1 MTLSIF
7 SRRGCLGG
15 LGPAAIAAGLL
26 MQGLADQ
33 ALAQPAPAARP
44 HTLWTLTADRVLHR
58 YSAAEPAVEQASR
71 PVAGLPAGDPV
82 VGIDYR
88 VAYGQLYALT
98 RSGRLYVLDTDT
110 GEARAVSA
118 AATAVPM
125 DRGEVYGMN
134 FNPSADRL
142 RVVDCAGQNFRLHPL
157 TNEVVDADPATPG
170 VQLDGRLAY
179 AATDSG
185 AGKGVCIKAVAYTY
199 NKRDPKITT
208 NYAIEASQGWL
219 LMQGSLEGATPVV
232 SPNTGQL
239 TTVGAL
245 ALGRIESVQ
254 FDIADRDNDA
264 LAAIRLT
271 PQSPTQLYRIRLASG
286 ASTLLG
292 PLGLGAPVLGFAIEP

>member
-1 MTLSIF
+1 MTLPN
-7 SRRGCLGG
+7 SRRRWVMPATRFAASAPL
-15 LGPAAIAAGLL
+15 LALLLLSAPAA
-26 MQGLADQ
+26 
-33 ALAQPAPAARP
+33 AQPARKASP
-44 HTLWTLTADRVLHR
+44 HVLWTLTADRVLHR
-58 YSAAEPAVEQASR
+58 YSAAEPGVEQVSR

-98 RSGRLYVLDTDT
+98 RSGRLYVLDTES
-110 GEARAVSA
+110 GEAKAVSA
-118 AATAVPM
+118 AATSVPM
-125 DRGEVYGMN
+125 DGREVYAMN

-142 RVVDCAGQNFRLHPL
+142 RVVNCAGQNFRLHPL
-157 TNEVVDADPATPG
+157 TNEVVDNDPATEG

-179 AATDSG
+179 ASTDSG

-219 LMQGSLEGATPVV
+219 LMQGSREGATPVV

-245 ALGRIESVQ
+245 ALGRIEAVQ

-264 LAAIRLT
+264 FAAIRLT
-271 PQSPTQLYRIRLASG
+271 PQSPTQLYRIRLESG

-292 PLGLGAPVLGFAIEP
+292 TLGQGAPVLGFAIEP